1 MILGYFEE
9 IPGDKRLK
17 FTANAVFMVIL
28 YMIILNCIFVLWV
41 GLYGRWKKFTSHP
54 PNYVQSCHFQRRE
67 NMNFILNIQSAF
79 IYH

>member
-9 IPGDKRLK
+9 IPGDKRFK
-17 FTANAVFMVIL
+17 FTANALF
-28 YMIILNCIFVLWV
+28 ILNCIFVLWV

-54 PNYVQSCHFQRRE
+54 PNYVQNCHFQRRE